1 MHPVRG
7 ARMQGRTMA
16 TIEVEGRTVEYA
28 VTGEGPPAL
37 LIPPGASPAAIWRP
51 MLEHAH
57 GRRWLAVNPAGYG
70 ATEPWPEARPADLGH
85 ESAAAAAVATAEGG
99 GGPVDLVG
107 HSFGGAVATR
117 LARERP
123 ELVRRLVLIEP
134 APYQL
139 LRAAGETALFEE
151 VDRANS
157 AYWET
162 VARGEH
168 EPALRGYIDY
178 YAGGPGS
185 WDRLPE
191 KARAGFLRIA
201 EVIATG
207 LHAAH
212 HDPLTPDDLRAMEV
226 PTLVIEGA
234 ETFPVHGRL
243 AELMAEL
250 VPGARLE
257 VLDGAGHML
266 TTSHPAKAA
275 QMVTDFLGE

>member
-1 MHPVRG
+1 MYPVQR
-7 ARMQGRTMA
+7 AMTQGRTMA
-16 TIEVEGRTVEYA
+16 TIEVEGRTVEYV

-37 LIPPGASPAAIWRP
+37 LVPPGASPAAIWRP
-51 MLEHAH
+51 MLEHAP
-57 GRRWLAVNPAGYG
+57 GRRWLALNPAGYG
-70 ATEPWPEARPADLGH
+70 ATGPWPVARPADLAH

-99 GGPVDLVG
+99 GAAVDLIG

-123 ELVRRLVLIEP
+123 DLIRRLVLIEP

-139 LRAAGETALFEE
+139 LRAAGETVLFEE
-151 VDRANS
+151 VDRANTT
-157 AYWET
+157 YWET
-162 VARGEH
+162 VTRGEH
-168 EPALRGYIDY
+168 EPALRTYIDY
-178 YAGGPGS
+178 YTGGSGS

-212 HDPLTPDDLRAMEV
+212 HEPLTPDDLRAMDV
-226 PTLVIEGA
+226 PTLVVMGS

-250 VPGARLE
+250 IPGARRA

-266 TTSHPAKAA
+266 TTSHPAEAA
-275 QMVTDFLGE
+275 RLVTGFLED